1 MTEEQAD
8 RWIAITPSESQTHTH
23 NANTHIH
30 TLEHTHPNTHTH
42 ADTLFSPEWE
52 GTDLYYSRMY
62 NHYEHF
68 YQ

>member
-30 TLEHTHPNTHTH
+30 TLEHTHSNTHTCRH
-42 ADTLFSPEWE
+42 TLFPLVGGERPI
-52 GTDLYYSRMY
+52 LQQ
-62 NHYEHF
+62 NV
-68 YQ
+68 QPL

>member
-1 MTEEQAD
+1 MTEEQTD

-30 TLEHTHPNTHTH
+30 TLEHTHSNTHT

-52 GTDLYYSRMY
+52 GTDLYCSRMY
-62 NHYEHF
+62 NHYKHF